1 MLRIAIL
8 VLIIAAASV
17 SASMSDRWP
26 GDLDGARLLQGMVNG
41 TTEPVLN
48 VLNALGAT
56 KAQVTLSAGSVMCLM
71 YLRQRRQ
78 AAFLLMAIFIAG
90 ITT

>member
-1 MLRIAIL
+1 
-8 VLIIAAASV
+8 
-17 SASMSDRWP
+17 
-26 GDLDGARLLQGMVNG
+26 MVNG